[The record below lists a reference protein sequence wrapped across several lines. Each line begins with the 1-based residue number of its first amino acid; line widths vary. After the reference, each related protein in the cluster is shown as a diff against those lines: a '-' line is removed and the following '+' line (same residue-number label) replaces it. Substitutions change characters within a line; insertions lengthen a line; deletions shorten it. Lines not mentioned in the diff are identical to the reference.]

1 MILISIELSHTRAKA
16 YFKSHQ
22 NTYLYTVTL
31 ENMYCEK
38 SNKALIWLGYF
49 HPFLALIYKLSLW
62 KQFKYLCKKR
72 SKLLWSKARWVKTA
86 LKSVQVHCTREN
98 DNLCWNVSSL
108 KIKHVKR
115 DFQFKSVRRDFQF
128 MFLIA
133 SKITY

>member
-1 MILISIELSHTRAKA
+1 MSFLILGPKPISNRIKIFVYRDLGK
-16 YFKSHQ
+16 YVLWK
-22 NTYLYTVTL
+22 
-31 ENMYCEK
+31 K

-62 KQFKYLCKKR
+62 KQFLSIYVKQDRSYFDPKLAELKQLWKLFKY
-72 SKLLWSKARWVKTA
+72 
-86 LKSVQVHCTREN
+86 VHCTREI
-98 DNLCWNVSSL
+98 DNLCWNVFSL
-108 KIKHVKR
+108 KIKHVER